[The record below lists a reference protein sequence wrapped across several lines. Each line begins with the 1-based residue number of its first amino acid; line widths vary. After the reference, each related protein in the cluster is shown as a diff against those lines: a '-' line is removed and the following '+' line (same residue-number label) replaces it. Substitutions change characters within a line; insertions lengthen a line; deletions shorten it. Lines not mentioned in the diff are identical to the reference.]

1 MKTRLVK
8 ALSALAV
15 GGMAF
20 SFATAA
26 QAVTV
31 QFASTVSF
39 TESVLKVDFASAGL
53 NDTLTVGV
61 PLTIDHFISVTVD
74 TGSWSASG
82 SAITA
87 NFLFTIPT
95 PNGATTDVGSITAS
109 QVNGSS
115 ASGTLAVTWP
125 NQPVHFLF
133 TDGTALDVTLG
144 NLNVSCNPAANN
156 CLAAQDPFYM
166 SGTFLVLNGP
176 TTSEGPP
183 IGETPLPGALP
194 LMASGLSALG
204 LICWRRKRKAQ
215 AAA

>member
-1 MKTRLVK
+1 MILP
-8 ALSALAV
+8 
-15 GGMAF
+15 
-20 SFATAA
+20 
-26 QAVTV
+26 TV

-61 PLTIDHFISVTVD
+61 PLTIDHFIAVTVD

-144 NLNVSCNPAANN
+144 NLNVSCDPAANN

-176 TTSEGPP
+176 TSGQDQ
-183 IGETPLPGALP
+183 IATPVPAALP
-194 LMASGLSALG
+194 LFATGLGALG
-204 LICWRRKRKAQ
+204 LLGWRRKRKAK
-215 AAA
+215 AAF